1 MPTYQELIRQA
12 LGKLP
17 RLEAEVLL
25 GKVLGKERVYIHIHS
40 DEEAAPGVEE
50 AFHRLAEDR
59 SQGTPLH
66 YLLGEKE
73 WMGLPF
79 RVTPATL
86 IPREDT
92 RILLE
97 ALLQLKESLPPAP
110 LLLEIGTG
118 SGILPVLL
126 GKSWPE
132 ARLCTT
138 EINPETL
145 AVARENFLRHG
156 IAVAAY
162 QTDFL
167 EEPAR
172 LGLQA
177 DVLYSNPPYISREE
191 YEELEEEVRREPS
204 GALLGGDDGLS
215 YYRRLGQEYQ
225 RVLKPGGY
233 VALEIGWKQAQEVR
247 QILENAGLTFL
258 CLSRDDGD
266 RDRVLTFRYQKGC

>member
-1 MPTYQELIRQA
+1 MPTYQELIRQS
-12 LGKLP
+12 LKRIP
-17 RLEAEVLL
+17 RLEAEALL

-40 DEEAAPGVEE
+40 DQEASPGEEE
-50 AFHRLAEDR
+50 AFFRLLAAREE
-59 SQGTPLH
+59 GTPLH

-79 RVTPATL
+79 QVSSATL

-97 ALLQLKESLPPAP
+97 AVLSLKPFLPSRP

-126 GKSWPE
+126 GQSWPE
-132 ARLCTT
+132 ARLATT
-138 EINPETL
+138 EISPETL
-145 AVARENFLRHG
+145 AVARENFRLHE
-156 IAVAAY
+156 VPVTAY
-162 QTDFL
+162 LTDFL

-177 DVLYSNPPYISREE
+177 DVLYSNPPYISLEE
-191 YEELEEEVRREPS
+191 FEELEEEVRREPE
-204 GALLGGDDGLS
+204 GALLGGEDGLS
-215 YYRRLGQEYQ
+215 YYSRLGREYM

-233 VALEIGWKQAQEVR
+233 VALEIGWKQAGAVR
-247 QILENAGLTFL
+247 QIMEEAGLAFL
-258 CLSRDDGD
+258 GLYQDDGD
-266 RDRVLTFRYQKGC
+266 RDRVLTFRYQKGS